1 MSLRLAL
8 ASALLLAACGAPSP
22 SGPVYDPN
30 TDTTRGMGDAG
41 PLSRS
46 DRPEACSPG
55 LLWCYRAGAP
65 FGFCNDPSSRSSCG
79 RCFTTCA
86 PSQAC
91 AADDAGLYSCR

>member
-41 PLSRS
+41 HLAPTDS
-46 DRPEACSPG
+46 PEACSPG
-55 LLWCYRAGAP
+55 LLWCVYGNPNLGACTNP
-65 FGFCNDPSSRSSCG
+65 ASRSSCG
-79 RCFTTCA
+79 RCQRTCA
-86 PSQAC
+86 PSQVC
-91 AADDAGLYSCR
+91 AADDAGAYSCR